1 MAYMGRNV
9 NLALLVIIIGVVVAL
24 VGTTVFFQRVLENR
38 TDAYQDTSLTLDQCQ
53 IELGNYRETA
63 SEAQRQANQS
73 AQDIR
78 KYDEL
83 YEQKVGEL
91 QDSQVQ
97 LADTNRQLAFEKLQ
111 KEHFQASYEAEL
123 VQSRSLNQTIDSL
136 RARIDDLEEDLD
148 QCQAGG

>member
-91 QDSQVQ
+91 QDS
-97 LADTNRQLAFEKLQ
+97 NRQLAFEKLQ